1 MDENSLIIFYCF
13 VVFVACLTIRIGFMI
28 SNVYIEVNANYYIFH
43 CFSFLSKIQIYAQIE
58 QVQRYYERILKKV
71 VSEKNEKDMDLLKI
85 EQEVQETDN
94 NTPPR
99 ELFGR
104 FSLTKP
110 LTVQNDSRKIPKSE
124 IFSMKLMNQT
134 VIELSVLTFA
144 VSFLIFLVI
153 SSRQMNSSFLDIKNL
168 VCDSVMKNTLTKY
181 HAEMLPIAAL
191 DQTTLEYYSA
201 GFLSVTSIYLSQI
214 YNMKSLSSKHKF
226 SQYIDM
232 GFKKFSAVGGNPLDN
247 LVETVTSSQIMNIFL
262 STSNNIEL
270 LIYKLEV
277 NDFELN
283 NFKLAEDSLDLINLI
298 LQNAYNYQTTSNL
311 IQIILVIILFILV
324 VIFYMRADF
333 MKFYRNEQKFLQKKN
348 LLLLMPFTVAKNE
361 PDLDKF
367 LQSSKF
373 KSYFS

>member
-13 VVFVACLTIRIGFMI
+13 VVFVGCLIIRIGFMI

-43 CFSFLSKIQIYAQIE
+43 CFSFLSRIQIYAQIE

-85 EQEVQETDN
+85 EQQSQEIDIN
-94 NTPPR
+94 AAPR
-99 ELFGR
+99 EFLGR
-104 FSLTKP
+104 YSLTKP
-110 LTVQNDSRKIPKSE
+110 LTIQADSRKIPKSE
-124 IFSMKLMNQT
+124 ILSMKLMNQT

-153 SSRQMNSSFLDIKNL
+153 SSKQMNSSFVDIKKL
-168 VCDSVMKNTLTKY
+168 ASDSVMKNTLTKY
-181 HAEMLPIAAL
+181 YAEMLPIAAL

-201 GFLSVTSIYLSQI
+201 GFLSVSSLYLTQI
-214 YNMKSLSSKHKF
+214 YNMKSLSSEQKF

-232 GFKKFSAVGGNPLDN
+232 EFQKFSEVNGNPLDN

-277 NDFELN
+277 NDFQLN
-283 NFKLAEDSLDLINLI
+283 DFQLAEKSLDLINII
-298 LQNAYNYQTTSNL
+298 LQNAYNYQTTKNI
-311 IQIILVIILFILV
+311 IQIILVITLFTLV
-324 VIFYMRADF
+324 VLFYMRADF

-367 LQSSKF
+367 LHSSKF